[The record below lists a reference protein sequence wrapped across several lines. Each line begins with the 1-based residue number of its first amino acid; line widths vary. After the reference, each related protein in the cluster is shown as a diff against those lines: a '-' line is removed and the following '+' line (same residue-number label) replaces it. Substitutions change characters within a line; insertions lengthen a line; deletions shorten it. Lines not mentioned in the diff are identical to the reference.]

1 MPIKFKPTQ
10 ITVNRTTGK
19 KSTQNFY
26 MQSTPLAE
34 LTSAYEAHS
43 TTSKQKAKIHNELTR
58 RGHKC

>member
-10 ITVNRTTGK
+10 ITVDRTTGK

-34 LTSAYEAHS
+34 LTSAYEAHN
-43 TTSKQKAKIHNELTR
+43 TTSKQKAKVRNELAR
-58 RGHKC
+58 RGHQC

>member
-10 ITVNRTTGK
+10 ITVDRTTGK

-43 TTSKQKAKIHNELTR
+43 TTPKFKQKLRNELTR
-58 RGHKC
+58 RGQLS